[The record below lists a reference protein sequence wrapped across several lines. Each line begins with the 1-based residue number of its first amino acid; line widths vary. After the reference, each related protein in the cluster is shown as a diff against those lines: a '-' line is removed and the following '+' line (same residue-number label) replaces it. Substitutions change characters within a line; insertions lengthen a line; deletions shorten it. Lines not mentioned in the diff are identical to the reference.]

1 MNNNSKKNEKDKRPY
16 QKNLKNKY
24 QLHRIK
30 QIRIKNVNEETTI
43 LLEVQEI
50 NHTHIC
56 L

>member
-1 MNNNSKKNEKDKRPY
+1 MKKIKDPIK
-16 QKNLKNKY
+16 KKLKNKY

-30 QIRIKNVNEETTI
+30 QFRKKNVNEETTI

-50 NHTHIC
+50 YHTHIC

>member
-1 MNNNSKKNEKDKRPY
+1 MKKIKDPIK
-16 QKNLKNKY
+16 KKLKNKY

-30 QIRIKNVNEETTI
+30 QIRKKNVNEETTI

-50 NHTHIC
+50 YHTRIC